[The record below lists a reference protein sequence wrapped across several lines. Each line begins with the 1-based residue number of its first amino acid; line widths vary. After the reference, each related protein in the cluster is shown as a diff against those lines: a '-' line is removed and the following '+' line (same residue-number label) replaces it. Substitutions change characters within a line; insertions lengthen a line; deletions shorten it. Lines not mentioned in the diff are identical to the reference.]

1 MENII
6 LIRFG
11 EVFLKKGNRGHF
23 LRILRTALKG
33 ALKRTPGLQGWTVE
47 AFHGRFL
54 VRAPADAAAE
64 SMGAALAAVSH
75 TFGVVSVSPGMEV
88 PTDYEALSTAA
99 YDLGVREITEGNPR
113 HFRVSASRSYKR
125 FPMKSPEIE
134 RTIGARIYETHALPV
149 KLKGADLVVGIEI
162 FEQSSYVFARSIPG
176 PGGLPVGSSGT
187 AVLLL
192 SGGID
197 SPVAGWMMAK
207 RGCHLVGVHFH
218 SYPYTSTRSQE
229 KVVELA
235 RALSRWHGP
244 MMLASMSITAIQEYL
259 REHTPNE
266 KLVLFYRRTMVRLA
280 SRVAEEM
287 QAKALVTGESLGQV
301 ASQTMENIAV
311 IGDASS
317 LPILQP
323 LIGMD
328 KMEAV
333 DLARRIGTFD
343 VSIQPHADCCSLFLP
358 PHPDTRGKVPIIRTM
373 EENLADLGRLED
385 EAFEAR
391 EKNVIGK
398 A

>member
-1 MENII
+1 MENVI

-11 EVFLKKGNRGHF
+11 EVFLKKGNRGRF
-23 LRILRTALKG
+23 LRILRKAIKSS
-33 ALKRTPGLQGWTVE
+33 LKRTPGLADWAVE

-54 VRAPADAAAE
+54 VRAPD
-64 SMGAALAAVSH
+64 GATVDTMNTALDAVSH
-75 TFGVVSVSPGMEV
+75 TFGIVSVSPGMEV
-88 PTDYEALSTAA
+88 ATDYETIATAA
-99 YDLGVREITEGNPR
+99 HELGVREITEGNPSN
-113 HFRVSASRSYKR
+113 FRVSANRSYKR
-125 FPMKSPEIE
+125 FPMKSPDIE
-134 RTIGARIYETHALPV
+134 RTIGARIYETHPLPV
-149 KLKGADLVVGIEI
+149 KLKGADLNVGIEI
-162 FEQSSYVFARSIPG
+162 YEQSSYVFARSIPG
-176 PGGLPVGSSGT
+176 PGGLPMGSSGS

-229 KVVELA
+229 KVAELA
-235 RALSRWHGP
+235 RELTRWHGP
-244 MMLASMSITAIQEYL
+244 MMLVNMSITAIQEYL
-259 REHTPNE
+259 RENTPND

-280 SRVAEEM
+280 VRVAEEM
-287 QAKALVTGESLGQV
+287 EAKALVTGESLAQV

-311 IGDASS
+311 IDDASP

-333 DLARRIGTFD
+333 DLAKRIGTFE
-343 VSIQPHADCCSLFLP
+343 VSIQPHDDCCSLFLP
-358 PHPDTRGKVPIIRTM
+358 PHPDTKGKVPIIRSM
-373 EENLADLGRLED
+373 EERLDDLARLED

-391 EKNVIGK
+391 EKQLIGK
-398 A
+398 R

>member
-1 MENII
+1 MENVI

-11 EVFLKKGNRGHF
+11 EVFLKKGNRNRF
-23 LRILRTALKG
+23 LRILRSAIRG
-33 ALKRTPGLQGWTVE
+33 ALKRTPGLKGFTVE

-54 VRAPADAAAE
+54 VRAPEGADQSQMDAALL
-64 SMGAALAAVSH
+64 ALSR
-75 TFGVVSVSPGMEV
+75 TFGIVSISPGVEV
-88 PTDYEALSTAA
+88 ETDYEVIAKTASE
-99 YDLGVREITEGNPR
+99 LGLKELEESRPR

-125 FPMKSPEIE
+125 FPMRSPDIE
-134 RTIGARIYETHALPV
+134 RSIGAMIYEKNPVPV
-149 KLKGADLVVGIEI
+149 KLKGADLTIGIEI
-162 FEQSSYVFARSIPG
+162 FELASYVFARTISG

-187 AVLLL
+187 GVLLL

-229 KVVELA
+229 KVVQLA
-235 RALSRWHGP
+235 RELSRWHGP
-244 MMLASMSITAIQEYL
+244 ILLFNMSITPIQEYL
-259 REHTPNE
+259 RQHVPND

-280 SRVAEEM
+280 VRVAEDME
-287 QAKALVTGESLGQV
+287 AKALITGESLAQV

-311 IGDASS
+311 IDDASP

-333 DLARRIGTFD
+333 DLAKRIGTFE
-343 VSIQPHADCCSLFLP
+343 VSIQPHDDCCSLFLP
-358 PHPDTRGKVPIIRTM
+358 PHPDTRGKIPEIQAI
-373 EENLADLGRLED
+373 EQDLADLQSLED
-385 EAFEAR
+385 TAFEAR
-391 EKNVIGK
+391 EKELVHPV
-398 A
+398 